1 MGYFF
6 DDISLNRNFIVAR
19 IASQPYDRTIPPL
32 GFEHHLAVGTINSEG
47 FSGESSR
54 MSKQGLRA
62 FRLVVSFLLC
72 FTAAPWSFAAHVN
85 PQGLNPNKPKTTRKV
100 SESQHTKRHLRHLAR
115 GRATGIRLAS
125 AHTASLTHTA
135 TRSASVRPASAR
147 PATLS
152 TRHHSYHER
161 FYTSSF
167 AEDIT
172 AGDVTD
178 GEDPVVRLAAIDA
191 LGNMNGTVVAIEPT
205 SGRVLAMV
213 NQKLALSSGAQPCS
227 TIKLSVAL
235 AALSEGLISKETEVP
250 LGGRSR
256 MNLTQALAHSNNAY
270 FEALGRKLGFEK
282 VAFYAHQY
290 GLGELA
296 GYDISGEKLGTY
308 PDEVIP
314 EKLGG
319 VGKMCSF
326 GEGVSMTP
334 LQLGA
339 MVSAIAN
346 GGTLYYLQ
354 HPSSPEEVVNFQPRI
369 KRQLDIAPLIPEIS
383 DGMAGAVQY
392 GTARRLGLNF
402 SEEEILGKTGTCS
415 HEGTR
420 YGWFASYANT
430 SRGRVVVVVFL
441 QGGRPTFGPKA
452 AEIAGR
458 MYRNLYDHNFFLAG
472 PASPSDTA
480 AAAR

>member
-1 MGYFF
+1 MSVKTNKILRLLFLAGVC
-6 DDISLNRNFIVAR
+6 LALVA
-19 IASQPYDRTIPPL
+19 L
-32 GFEHHLAVGTINSEG
+32 
-47 FSGESSR
+47 
-54 MSKQGLRA
+54 
-62 FRLVVSFLLC
+62 
-72 FTAAPWSFAAHVN
+72 SFAANVN
-85 PQGLNPNKPKTTRKV
+85 ARALTGKSKSQKV
-100 SESQHTKRHLRHLAR
+100 SESQRARRRMSHLAR
-115 GRATGIRLAS
+115 SRSVTTAGRRTVVHHR
-125 AHTASLTHTA
+125 
-135 TRSASVRPASAR
+135 
-147 PATLS
+147 
-152 TRHHSYHER
+152 RHRYYER

-172 AGDVTD
+172 EGDLVT
-178 GEDPVVRLAAIDA
+178 GEDPVVRQAAIDA

-235 AALSEGLISKETEVP
+235 AALSEGLVSKETPVA
-250 LGGRSR
+250 LGGRYK
-256 MNLTQALAHSNNAY
+256 MNLTTALAKSNNAY

-282 VAFYAHQY
+282 VAYYAHEY

-296 GYDISGEKLGTY
+296 GYGISGEQPGDY
-308 PDEVIP
+308 PDAVIP

-326 GEGVSMTP
+326 GEGVTMTP

-339 MVSAIAN
+339 LVSAIAN
-346 GGTLYYLQ
+346 GGTLYYMQ
-354 HPSSPEEVVNFQPRI
+354 HPTSPEEVASFQPRV
-369 KRQLDIAPLIPEIS
+369 KRQLDIAPVIPELS
-383 DGMAGAVQY
+383 DGMAGAVHY
-392 GTARRLGLNF
+392 GTARSLRVNF
-402 SEEEILGKTGTCS
+402 NEEEILGKTGTCS

-430 SRGRVVVVVFL
+430 SVGRVVVVIFL

-458 MYRNLYDHNFFLAG
+458 MYRNMYDHNFFVAG
-472 PASPSDTA
+472 HGLPSDTA
-480 AAAR
+480 AVKTVSTNP